1 MALIGSYTPANIGV
15 ALAGAYA
22 QIGAFRGNSS
32 VLFGDVVVYKQKP
45 QPISADNPT
54 PNVQPVE
61 TVQVSASYVPG
72 EDAFTTLYNAALAL
86 PAFSAMARDDQHL
99 LQRLAMKRRFT
110 STERIAI
117 RAAAAAGDG
126 VCEDFLDLCDSS
138 VTIDLNDPDTQNG
151 VKYCEAKGYIAAGRA
166 AVILTP

>member
-1 MALIGSYTPANIGV
+1 MALNGSYTPVTFGI
-15 ALAGAYA
+15 ALQGAYA
-22 QIGAFRGNSS
+22 QITVVHGNGSRW
-32 VLFGDVVVYKQKP
+32 FGDLAVYKRQP
-45 QPISADNPT
+45 QPMAPDNPT
-54 PNVQPVE
+54 PDISAIEV
-61 TVQVSASYVPG
+61 VQVAADYVRG
-72 EDAFTTLYNAALAL
+72 EDAFDTLYSAALAL
-86 PAFSAMARDDQHL
+86 PAFSGMVRDDQHL

-117 RAAAAAGDG
+117 RAAAAGGDG

-151 VKYCEAKGYIAAGRA
+151 VKYCEAKGYIGAGRA